1 MATLNI
7 RALPLKTRQA
17 NRDAVYRA
25 MYLDPQA
32 YAANLRR
39 LYDTDA
45 DARDTIV
52 RHILGTRANANKVA
66 RAGQLIAEKVYQCP
80 SEWAAQSWHKLT
92 QLQKFTIDN
101 AVRDALG
108 ELPAVVKTK

>member
-1 MATLNI
+1 MTSLNI

-17 NRDAVYRA
+17 NRNAVYRA
-25 MYLDPQA
+25 MYLDPQE

-39 LYDTDA
+39 LYDIDP

-52 RHILGTRANANKVA
+52 RHILGNSRCNKVA

-80 SEWAAQSWHKLT
+80 GEWAAQSWHKLT
-92 QLQKFTIDN
+92 QLQKFTIDK
-101 AVRDALG
+101 AVHDALG

>member
-1 MATLNI
+1 MATVNN
-7 RALPLKTRQA
+7 RALPLATRQA
-17 NRDAVYRA
+17 NREAVYRA

-45 DARDTIV
+45 DAHDTII
-52 RHILGTRANANKVA
+52 RHILARPRCNRVA

-80 SEWAAQSWHKLT
+80 GEWAAQSWHKLT
-92 QLQKFTIDN
+92 QLQKFFIDK
-101 AVRDALG
+101 AVHDALNL
-108 ELPAVVKTK
+108 LPPVVKTK

>member
-17 NRDAVYRA
+17 NREAVYRA
-25 MYLDPQA
+25 MWRDPQA
-32 YAANLRR
+32 YAANLHR

-45 DARDTIV
+45 DARDTII
-52 RHILGTRANANKVA
+52 RHILSRNAQTNKIA

-80 SEWAAQSWHKLT
+80 GEWAAQSWHKLT